1 MPEPEQKPKEQEA
14 NKETKPEMS
23 KPRNFNVDS
32 SPHTFASNYK
42 YKVMWLVV
50 LALLP
55 ASIFGV
61 MTFGMPSL
69 MIIIVSVSVAVL
81 TEALFEKIAKKP
93 ISIEQGPA
101 VVTGLLLALCLPPTV
116 PLWIP
121 ALGSFIAIA
130 IAKHAFG
137 GTGMTIFNPALV
149 GRAFLVVSFPV
160 LMTSYIW
167 PDGVTSAS
175 PLSILKI
182 QGYESAIT
190 HFGSKALA
198 YNSLLF
204 GNISG
209 TIGETSALLLLIG
222 GLFLIYKKIIDWK
235 IPTIYIGTVF
245 VLTAIFGHD
254 PIYHI
259 LGGGLFL
266 GAFFMATAYEGMP
279 ITKNGRIYFAIGL
292 GFITTMIRLFGGYPE
307 GVNFSILLMNA
318 ASPLI
323 ERLTLSKPFGYLK
336 KKKEKKK

>member
-1 MPEPEQKPKEQEA
+1 ME
-14 NKETKPEMS
+14 ETKPR
-23 KPRNFNVDS
+23 KFNVES
-32 SPHTFASNYK
+32 SPHVSAANYK

-55 ASIFGV
+55 AAIFGV
-61 MTFGMPSL
+61 ATFGIHSL
-69 MIIIVSVSVAVL
+69 MIIFTAVATAVL
-81 TEALFEKIAKKP
+81 TEALFEKIRKKP
-93 ISIEQGPA
+93 ISVEQGPA
-101 VVTGLLLALCLPPTV
+101 VITGLLLALALPPTV

-121 ALGSFIAIA
+121 VLGSFVAIA

-137 GTGMTIFNPALV
+137 GAGMTIFNPALV

-160 LMTSYIW
+160 LLTNYIW
-167 PDGVTSAS
+167 PDGITAAS
-175 PLSILKI
+175 PLSMLKI

-190 HFGSKALA
+190 HFGGQLLA
-198 YNSLLF
+198 YKSLLI

-209 TIGETSALLLLIG
+209 TIGETSAILLLIG

-245 VLTAIFGHD
+245 ILTLLFGQD
-254 PIYHI
+254 PMFHI

-292 GFITTMIRLFGGYPE
+292 GLLTSVIRVFGGYPE

-318 ASPLI
+318 AAPLI
-323 ERLTLSKPFGYLK
+323 ERLTINKPFGFI
-336 KKKEKKK
+336 KKKEEKKNE

>member
-1 MPEPEQKPKEQEA
+1 ME
-14 NKETKPEMS
+14 ETKPRKFIVE
-23 KPRNFNVDS
+23 S
-32 SPHTFASNYK
+32 SPHVFSSNYK

-61 MTFGMPSL
+61 IQFGIHSL
-69 MIIIVSVSVAVL
+69 MIILVATSVAVL
-81 TEALFEKIAKKP
+81 TEALFDKLKGNKV
-93 ISIEQGPA
+93 SIEHGPA
-101 VVTGLLLALCLPPTV
+101 VVTGLLLALALPPTV

-121 ALGSFIAIA
+121 ALGSFVAIA

-137 GTGMTIFNPALV
+137 GAGMTIFNPALV

-160 LMTSYIW
+160 LLTNYIW
-167 PDGVTSAS
+167 PDGITSAS
-175 PLSILKI
+175 PLSMLKI

-190 HFGSKALA
+190 HFGGKVLA
-198 YNSLLF
+198 YKSLLI

-235 IPTIYIGTVF
+235 IPAVYIGTVF
-245 VLTAIFGHD
+245 VLTAAFGHD
-254 PIYHI
+254 PILHI

-292 GFITTMIRLFGGYPE
+292 GFITTMIRLYGGYPE

-318 ASPLI
+318 AAPLI
-323 ERLTLSKPFGYLK
+323 ERLTICKPFGHIK
-336 KKKEKKK
+336 KKKEEK